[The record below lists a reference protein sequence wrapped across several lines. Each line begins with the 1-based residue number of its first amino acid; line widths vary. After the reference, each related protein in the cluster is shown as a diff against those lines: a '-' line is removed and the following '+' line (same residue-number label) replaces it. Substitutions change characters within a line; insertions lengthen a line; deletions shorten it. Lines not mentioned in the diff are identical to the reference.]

1 MQPGHPGKHTQNGI
15 QKYPEA
21 NIFNQTFLMHS
32 GALSEHTHHYILSKK
47 WFDIIA
53 LKSNELH
60 QNQILIVT
68 LSKISKLK
76 AYTSPVDMKL
86 IYNILVKFPRGC
98 HKNSFSQVNILIYS
112 LI

>member
-60 QNQILIVT
+60 QNQITDSNTVKDIKTKGLYVTSRYEANLQYSCLIPER
-68 LSKISKLK
+68 LS
-76 AYTSPVDMKL
+76 
-86 IYNILVKFPRGC
+86 
-98 HKNSFSQVNILIYS
+98 
-112 LI
+112 